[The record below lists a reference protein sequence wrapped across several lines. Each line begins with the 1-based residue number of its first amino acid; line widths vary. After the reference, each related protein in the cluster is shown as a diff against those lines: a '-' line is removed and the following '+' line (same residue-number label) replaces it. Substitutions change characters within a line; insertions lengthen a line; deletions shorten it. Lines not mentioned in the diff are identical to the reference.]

1 MGNENTKLRET
12 CRHPHESEDHLCRN
26 AMPASD
32 GGPAFPVSADD
43 VAGMERLKGS
53 AMGMS
58 LRDLFAAKALAA
70 LIAEPI
76 SEAYESTV
84 RAFSRGLK
92 GPDAFAHVA
101 YRMADA
107 MLRARQETNHD

>member
-1 MGNENTKLRET
+1 MQKKVCEVCWRQY
-12 CRHPHESEDHLCRN
+12 ESEDHLCRKD
-26 AMPASD
+26 MPA
-32 GGPAFPVSADD
+32 
-43 VAGMERLKGS
+43 MERLKGS
-53 AMGMS
+53 EMDMS
-58 LRDLFAAKALAA
+58 LRDRFALSALAA
-70 LIAEPI
+70 LIAEPV
-76 SEAYESTV
+76 SGAHESTV